1 MTKATLEER
10 VDVMTNEQ
18 WDGMIKMVMLIVG
31 RCKTTD
37 KALNALK
44 ILLRNKEDAEAV
56 FEELRAGDED
66 NH

>member
-37 KALNALK
+37 KALSALK
-44 ILLRNKEDAEAV
+44 ILLRDKEDAEAV
-56 FEELRAGDED
+56 FEELRDGDED

>member
-1 MTKATLEER
+1 MEER
-10 VDVMTNEQ
+10 MDVMTNEQ

-44 ILLRNKEDAEAV
+44 ILLRDKEDAEAIY
-56 FEELRAGDED
+56 EELKAGDED
-66 NH
+66 NQ